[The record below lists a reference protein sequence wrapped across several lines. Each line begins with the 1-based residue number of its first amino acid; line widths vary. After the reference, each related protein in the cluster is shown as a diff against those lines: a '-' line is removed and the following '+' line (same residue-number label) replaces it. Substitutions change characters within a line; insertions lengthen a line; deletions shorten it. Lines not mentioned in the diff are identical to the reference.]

1 MAEPRRTRYCAGV
14 TLPGST
20 VGWVLSGGA
29 ARGAY
34 EAGVLRFILVDL
46 ARQLGRP
53 TWPDVVSGTSVGA
66 LNGVFAAARDAA
78 AVRTLSNVWQTMTI
92 GDVFRF
98 EPTLVLRKL
107 LRPREG
113 EEFAVLDP
121 APFHALVARLFP
133 EAALRRAIDS
143 GATRAFIVA
152 ATEVATGFN
161 SLFVDG
167 HLRFPVQ
174 PGSRLYHTHMTAAHC
189 RASAAIPFVF
199 PPVAVDGRFHVDGGL
214 RQNTPLRPVLASS
227 VQRALIV
234 GLKRDREEEAAAAL
248 RAEATISAARLRT
261 SGRGQALRDPRAGLE
276 SPGLIFLAGK
286 MLNALML
293 DPVERD
299 LWSAEYRNALVQW
312 GVRRFGDTFATQAA
326 SDLGLRDVDIV
337 YLRPTV
343 DLGRVAGETFR
354 SRPPKTTRAVRFLLE
369 RVVGAATEVEADF
382 LSYLY
387 FDRDYTGQLE
397 ALGYEDAKRNESAI
411 AQLYAPP

>member
-1 MAEPRRTRYCAGV
+1 MRPRGQWQSPPERAIVERV
-14 TLPGST
+14 TTHRVPT

-34 EAGVLRFILVDL
+34 EAGVLRFVLVDL

-78 AVRTLSNVWQTMTI
+78 GVRALSTLWQTMTI

-98 EPTLVLRKL
+98 EPARVLRRV
-107 LRPREG
+107 LRPRPG
-113 EEFAVLDP
+113 EEFGVLDP
-121 APFHALVARLFP
+121 APLHAIVARLFP
-133 EAALRRAIDS
+133 ELALRQAIDS
-143 GATRAFIVA
+143 GATQAFIVA

-161 SLFVDG
+161 ALFVDG
-167 HLRFPVQ
+167 EARVPAQ
-174 PGSRLYHTHMTAAHC
+174 PGSRVYRTQMTGAHC

-227 VQRALIV
+227 VRRALIV
-234 GLKRDREEEAAAAL
+234 GVKRDREEEAVDLEQEPGVRAAQ
-248 RAEATISAARLRT
+248 ET
-261 SGRGQALRDPRAGLE
+261 
-276 SPGLIFLAGK
+276 PGIFFLAGK

-299 LWSAEYRNALVQW
+299 IWSAEYRNRLVAW
-312 GVRRFGDTFATQAA
+312 GERRFGRDFSASAAT
-326 SDLGLRDVDIV
+326 DIGLHAVDIV
-337 YLRPTV
+337 YLRPSA

-369 RVVGAATEVEADF
+369 RIVGATGEVEADF

-397 ALGYEDAKRNESAI
+397 ALGYEDARRAEEAI
-411 AQLYAPP
+411 ARLYRED